1 MERSAVKLGLL
12 LPLLYHRIPK
22 TGIFVRKNGLF
33 FPHFFRKFSAFF
45 PQRGKETGKSFLL
58 RFYYTTGFRKTEIS
72 SHLSLKFVSIL
83 SHRAAHRKY
92 AANMCSIY
100 LYYIT
105 GFQKPGFLSTFIP
118 LIFHLFS
125 TFIPPGQGGREIVSF
140 IQFL

>member
-1 MERSAVKLGLL
+1 MERSAVKLGLP

-33 FPHFFRKFSAFF
+33 FPRFFRSEAK
-45 PQRGKETGKSFLL
+45 RRENRFLL

-125 TFIPPGQGGREIVSF
+125 TFIPRGQRSWKIVPF
-140 IQFL
+140 FYRTN